1 MFGFKKWFGGSS
13 SKTKEKESKDKE
25 SEQEEDDIPND
36 EELEKAGFDIDKD
49 VTEEYKE

>member
-25 SEQEEDDIPND
+25 SE
-36 EELEKAGFDIDKD
+36 
-49 VTEEYKE
+49 